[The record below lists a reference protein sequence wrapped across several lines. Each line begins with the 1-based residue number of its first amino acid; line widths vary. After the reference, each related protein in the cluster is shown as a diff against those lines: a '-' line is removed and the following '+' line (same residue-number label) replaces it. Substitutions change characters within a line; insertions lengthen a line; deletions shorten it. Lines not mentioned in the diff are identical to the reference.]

1 MSATKPHPS
10 LQLSG
15 GGLDSFLPAFTTLNQ
30 PYRPYPIVA
39 SNTHLETIF
48 AYFFRSTPDVSLR
61 RECLRTKDNGTVS
74 LDWVVGD
81 DYNLPLNSP
90 TLILL
95 VNIHLRARARA
106 RLVGSFLS
114 SSSAR
119 LLPNI

>member
-30 PYRPYPIVA
+30 PYRAYPIVG
-39 SNTHLETIF
+39 SNTHVETIF

-61 RECLRTKDNGTVS
+61 RECLRTKDNGAVS

-81 DYNLPLNSP
+81 DYSLPPSSP

-95 VNIHLRARARA
+95 VNIFTCGAKSNKARA
-106 RLVGSFLS
+106 RLVYYLCITR
-114 SSSAR
+114 AE
-119 LLPNI
+119 